1 MEGRPGPFM
10 GWPAKK
16 SDKEIKEGELAEL
29 KKKVAALEKE
39 LRVSSLPSLAHE
51 IIRDLSISLPGHPPR
66 SRAEAGF
73 PRLAHLVFWDYPPHP
88 RLGLKL

>member
-39 LRVSSLPSLAHE
+39 LRVSSLPSLAHK
-51 IIRDLSISLPGHPPR
+51 ISRVLR
-66 SRAEAGF
+66 LFSRESRAPGVLGF
-73 PRLAHLVFWDYPPHP
+73 PPHSVW
-88 RLGLKL
+88 G

>member
-1 MEGRPGPFM
+1 M

-39 LRVSSLPSLAHE
+39 LRVSSLPSLAHK
-51 IIRDLSISLPGHPPR
+51 IIRVLRLFSRDSRTWCFGISTPL
-66 SRAEAGF
+66 
-73 PRLAHLVFWDYPPHP
+73 L